1 MNKQQ
6 CLSFFDLSSQSSLSL
21 SYSLQDAHGYCS
33 RTLWLVDVNSF
44 ASGGSCGRRLTF
56 MMCSSILWV
65 GVDVRMICQF
75 PVQLSHII
83 LCYCK
88 LVRQQ
93 YSLLIACYLPVCSSC
108 SLWRPKFL
116 FIYFQT
122 FYQSFHHRFL
132 KNLYQYLFTEICNI
146 ASCYLK
152 NFWMFY
158 FKTLVMCPNYWAFC
172 SLSHQFFT
180 GIYRFS
186 FWSRQLQKFHIF
198 WFEISILTILLTCQ
212 TFLSNLL
219 LFYSIAN
226 Y

>member
-21 SYSLQDAHGYCS
+21 SYSLQDAHGNCS

-93 YSLLIACYLPVCSSC
+93 YSLLIACCLPVCSS
-108 SLWRPKFL
+108 WVFHFGGPNFYL
-116 FIYFQT
+116 FIFRLST
-122 FYQSFHHRFL
+122 KVSIIDFL
-132 KNLYQYLFTEICNI
+132 KIYTNICL
-146 ASCYLK
+146 LK
-152 NFWMFY
+152 FATLLVMFY